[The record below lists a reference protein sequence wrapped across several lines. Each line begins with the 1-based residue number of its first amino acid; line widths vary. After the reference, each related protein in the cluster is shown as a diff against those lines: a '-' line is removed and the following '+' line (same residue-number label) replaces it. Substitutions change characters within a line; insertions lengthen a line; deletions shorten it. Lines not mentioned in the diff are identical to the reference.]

1 MSHLGATP
9 RVLIVDDE
17 PAVRYVVRMALERVG
32 YQVDEVDSHEAVRK
46 ALAHR
51 NYDAMVL
58 DVGLGDDS
66 GLEVLSEIR
75 ANSDLPVLLLT
86 AFGSE
91 PERVRGLEL
100 GADDYVVK
108 PFSPRELAAR
118 VQAVLHRPAVK
129 ARNPLREFD
138 GLTINVASHEVTLHG
153 KPVQLTAK
161 EFDLLCFLAHS
172 PHQVFTKA
180 QLLHHVWDS
189 SPGWQTEATVS
200 EHVHRLRGK
209 IEADSS
215 KPVRIVTVRGSG
227 YRFDGEPS

>member
-1 MSHLGATP
+1 MSHPGGHP

-17 PAVRYVVRMALERVG
+17 PAVRCVVRMALERVG
-32 YQVDEVDSHEAVRK
+32 YQVDEADSHEAVNN
-46 ALAHR
+46 ALAQR
-51 NYDAMVL
+51 NFDAMVL
-58 DVGLGDDS
+58 DIALGDDS

-129 ARNPLREFD
+129 ARNPTREFD

-153 KPVQLTAK
+153 KPVPLTAK
-161 EFDLLCFLAHS
+161 EFDLLCFLTHS

-215 KPVRIVTVRGSG
+215 KPVRIVTIRGSG

>member
-1 MSHLGATP
+1 MAHLGATL
-9 RVLIVDDE
+9 RILIVDDE
-17 PAVRYVVRMALERVG
+17 PAVRYVVRTALERVG
-32 YQVDEVDSHEAVRK
+32 CQVDEADSHESVTA

-58 DVGLGDDS
+58 DVGLGEDS

-75 ANSDLPVLLLT
+75 ASSDLPVLLLT

-118 VQAVLHRPAVK
+118 VQAVLRRPAVK
-129 ARNPLREFD
+129 ARNPIREFD
-138 GLTINVASHEVTLHG
+138 GLTIDMASHEVTLDG
-153 KPVQLTAK
+153 EPVRLTAK
-161 EFDLLCFLAHS
+161 EFDLLCFLADS
-172 PHQVFTKA
+172 PRQVFTKA

-209 IEADSS
+209 IEVDSS
-215 KPVRIVTVRGSG
+215 KPTRIVTVRGSG
-227 YRFDGEPS
+227 YRFDG

>member
-1 MSHLGATP
+1 MARPGATL
-9 RVLIVDDE
+9 RILIVDDE
-17 PAVRYVVRMALERVG
+17 PAVRYVVRTALERVG
-32 YQVDEVDSHEAVRK
+32 CQVDEADSHASVTA

-51 NYDAMVL
+51 SYDAMVL

-66 GLEVLSEIR
+66 GLEVLSEVR
-75 ANSDLPVLLLT
+75 SGSDLPVLLLT

-118 VQAVLHRPAVK
+118 VQAVLRRPAVK
-129 ARNPLREFD
+129 ARNPILEFD
-138 GLTINVASHEVTLHG
+138 GLVIDMASHEVTLRG
-153 KPVQLTAK
+153 EALRLTAK
-161 EFDLLCFLAHS
+161 EFDLLCFMADS
-172 PHQVFTKA
+172 PRQVFTKA

-209 IEADSS
+209 IEDEPS
-215 KPVRIVTVRGSG
+215 KPTRIVTVRGSG
-227 YRFDGEPS
+227 YRFDG